1 LYRDYDLNYSGGGP
15 LMKDRLWFYVSG
27 RNNAQNNYVAGAVN
41 PDGSQAIDDSIV
53 KAFPPG

>member
-1 LYRDYDLNYSGGGP
+1 
-15 LMKDRLWFYVSG
+15 MKDRLWFYVSG